1 VFSGFALHEGRL
13 LFITTPRYK
22 AAGLAFIG
30 AKRGPWRQK
39 KRTDQAQGLVK
50 EGRLGLQ
57 G

>member
-30 AKRGPWRQK
+30 AKRRPWQK
-39 KRTDQAQGLVK
+39 KWTDQAQGLVQ
-50 EGRLGLQ
+50 EGHLGLQ